1 MNRGIR
7 QTVTFV
13 FILILAL
20 LINLTWIQGFQQD
33 RYAQNPLNS
42 RQFLEEKST
51 PRGQITAGGEILA
64 SSEKNEDGY
73 YDRVY
78 GPNAQAWAPITGYL
92 SDVYG
97 SAGLEQS
104 RNSILNGSDPS
115 LFTSRAIDLITGKE
129 SAGAN
134 IELSVIPEAQMT
146 AYDELANNGY
156 TGSVVALRPS
166 TGEVLAMASNPTYD
180 PAAIAAGDEEAWAQY
195 ISDPDLPLTNR
206 GAQHPL
212 PPGSTFKVLT
222 TIAALENGATPDT
235 QVTGAPNITL
245 PGTNTTLENYGG
257 NACGGGG
264 TVPLSEAFARSCN
277 TAFVELAIDTGAEPL
292 REVAER
298 FRVGETFDGLGVP
311 QDQSTIGDIPDDA
324 ALGQTAIGQR
334 DVSFTTMQ
342 NALIAAAIANGGVMM
357 EPHLV
362 KNVQGQDLS
371 TLQQVK
377 PNALGEAIHPDTAE
391 IMTDLMRRSQAQ
403 SGGDSNWIAS
413 KTGTA
418 EHGEVRG
425 EYAPHVWWIGFAPDS
440 DIAVAVVVEN
450 GGNMG
455 GGATGATV
463 ARPVGEA
470 VIRAI
475 EQAER

>member
-1 MNRGIR
+1 MNKSIR
-7 QTVTFV
+7 QTLTVVFV
-13 FILILAL
+13 LILL
-20 LINLTWIQGFQQD
+20 LLVNLTWIQGFQQE
-33 RYAQNPLNS
+33 RYAENPNNT
-42 RQFLEEKST
+42 RQFDEERST
-51 PRGQITAGGEILA
+51 PRGQITAGGEIIA
-64 SSEKNEDGY
+64 SSEPGADGFY
-73 YDRVY
+73 ERDY
-78 GPNAQAWAPITGYL
+78 GPDAEAWAPITGYL
-92 SDVYG
+92 STVYG

-115 LFTSRAIDLITGKE
+115 LFTSRFIDMVTGQE
-129 SAGAN
+129 TVGAN
-134 IELSVIPEAQMT
+134 INLSVVPEGQMA
-146 AYDELANNGY
+146 AYNQLADNGY

-180 PAAIAAGDEEAWAQY
+180 PTAIAEGDEAAWAQY
-195 ISDPDLPLTNR
+195 IGDENRPLTNR
-206 GAQHPL
+206 GAQNPL

-235 QVTGAPNITL
+235 QVTGESTITL

-257 NACGGGG
+257 STCGGGG
-264 TVPLSEAFARSCN
+264 TVPLREAFALSCN
-277 TAFVELAIDTGAEPL
+277 TAFVELAIDTGADPL
-292 REVAER
+292 RSVADR
-298 FRVGETFDGLGVP
+298 FHVGETFDGLGVP
-311 QDQSTIGDIPDDA
+311 QDPSTIGDIPDDA

-334 DVSFTTMQ
+334 DVAFTTMQ
-342 NALIAAAIANGGVMM
+342 NALIAATIANGGVMM

-362 KNVQGQDLS
+362 ESIQGQDLT
-371 TLQQVK
+371 TLQEIR

-391 IMTDLMRRSQAQ
+391 MMTDLMRGSQEN
-403 SGGDSNWIAS
+403 SGGDSGWIAS

-455 GGATGATV
+455 GGATGGTV
-463 ARPVGEA
+463 AMPVGEA

-475 EQAER
+475 EQAGR